1 MLQKSADFHLLA
13 AENGSVK
20 ISPSSCDNVCSI
32 PSAFL
37 PLSLSLS
44 LFNRTLHTQLKGF
57 MGSQGKLATQI
68 SVPWCLY
75 VTVR

>member
-37 PLSLSLS
+37 PLSLSLQQDAS
-44 LFNRTLHTQLKGF
+44 YAIEGIYGITR
-57 MGSQGKLATQI
+57 
-68 SVPWCLY
+68 
-75 VTVR
+75 